1 MNYVLFEKIKPLFLK
16 EVSIM
21 SVKNIARRSFTLI
34 ELLIVIA
41 IIVILAA
48 LTVPALRSARE
59 TAKKAI
65 CIGNEKNLGEYIH
78 SYVFNHA
85 QSLNVLQ
92 NYNDWYQRLVIENG
106 GTYKD
111 TSKSHVKAENLDP
124 TGQGIAKIFKCPAD
138 ITKGTAS
145 YGRNDPSGG
154 WTMVKGKKDPRL
166 VTSRVNDIRTP
177 SDLIIVADRWS
188 DKHTPGEA
196 VKNDPKLGAW
206 PNGGEFDTV
215 NAFNLRYER
224 AEGDY
229 DNYASRHKGTAPIL
243 YVDNHVTAIDYK
255 QTVKG
260 YTIKEINSDMNWT
273 QHAYG
278 SWSDDPLLKKK

>member
-1 MNYVLFEKIKPLFLK
+1 
-16 EVSIM
+16 M
-21 SVKNIARRSFTLI
+21 SAGKKTCRHYSLV

-59 TAKKAI
+59 SAKKAQ
-65 CIGNEKNLGEYIH
+65 CISNDKNIGEIIQ
-78 SYVFNHA
+78 SYAFNHA
-85 QSLNVLQ
+85 QSLNALQ
-92 NYNDWYQRLVIENG
+92 NYNDWYQKLMAEAG

-111 TSKSHVKAENLDP
+111 MGKSHIKAENLDP
-124 TGQGIAKIFKCPAD
+124 KGQGIAKIFKCPAD

-145 YGRNDPSGG
+145 YARNDPSGG
-154 WTMVKGKKDPRL
+154 WTMFKDKKDPRL
-166 VTSRVNDIRTP
+166 VTSRVNDVRTP

-188 DKHTPGEA
+188 DNHTPGET
-196 VKNDPKLGAW
+196 VKNDPNLGSW

-224 AEGDY
+224 AVGDY
-229 DNYASRHKGTAPIL
+229 DNYSSRHKGTAPIL
-243 YVDNHVTAIDYK
+243 FVDNHVTALDYK

-260 YTIKEINSDMNWT
+260 YTVKEINDKMNWT
-273 QHAYG
+273 QNAYG
-278 SWSDDPLLKKK
+278 SWSDDPVLKKK